1 MKRLIQV
8 FLLLIL
14 LLIAH
19 PLFAQEDE
27 NEFLSMSLDELLQVE
42 ITSSTLTPEKLKTVP
57 SAVTVFTHE
66 EINRLGLDKLG
77 ELMNLVPGFQ
87 AYQSSGSS
95 LETPF
100 SSRGRRIGSTT
111 AEILILVDG
120 QRYDSPRSS
129 GSSSLA
135 PIYPLEF
142 IEKVEFIRGPGA
154 AIYGSN
160 AMMGMINITTR
171 SNLNQLTLGY
181 GSFNR
186 KKMSLQASTDF
197 DSLTMDIAVHIESD
211 DGDNY
216 DVQDTFSST
225 RIDTDDPLT
234 IADINFK
241 LQWENTRIII
251 KHNQFKV
258 EDFYEFDT
266 LSNGFN
272 ERDGAISSISLKH
285 NFNWQQVKSYFW
297 LSYNNAN
304 ATVNTQLTPPNVFTG
319 SPFPYTS
326 DPLSSDALFVSANF
340 KNYSESR
347 GQWHND
353 WKINS
358 KSSLQFGAE
367 LRRIDA
373 PEAIA
378 SNNFDLGELVNG
390 TSPISYYG
398 TLLPTTPIQAE
409 SDRNIIGFYTQFQK
423 QYFESTYL
431 TLGLRYDDFSEI
443 GSQISPRLGLVQ
455 EINPQHSV
463 KFLYGRAFRA
473 PSESELNLLNNPVLL
488 GNLYLKPETVK
499 SLDLIWIGQWV
510 HTGFSLGYFESHFDD
525 SIVQV
530 DNGSGVLQYTNIE
543 QEPTRGMEFE
553 LSHELNRHWLVRA
566 SITHISEKPDP
577 SFREANNKG
586 SFTINYQHAHW
597 NANLVSTYFDER
609 EMSAAGNRITLH
621 NYWVVFGKVQYNITN
636 QLETFIQAKNLLDE
650 HYLTPAS
657 GPNLTEGIPNRG
669 RELLLGLNWKF

>member
-1 MKRLIQV
+1 MKRLALV
-8 FLLLIL
+8 FL

-19 PLFAQEDE
+19 PLFAQGDE
-27 NEFLSMSLDELLQVE
+27 NEFLSMTLDELLQVE
-42 ITSSTLTPEKLKTVP
+42 IISSTLTPEKLKTVP
-57 SAVTVFTHE
+57 SAVTVFTRE

-142 IEKVEFIRGPGA
+142 VEKVEFIRGPGA

-186 KKMSLQASTDF
+186 KKMYLQTSSDF
-197 DSLTMDIAVHIESD
+197 DSLTMDIAVHIETD
-211 DGDNY
+211 EGDNY
-216 DVQDTFSST
+216 DVQDTFSNA
-225 RIDTDDPLT
+225 RIDTDDPLK
-234 IADINFK
+234 IADVNFK

-258 EDFYEFDT
+258 ENFYEFNT

-272 ERDGAISSISLKH
+272 ERDGGISSISLKH
-285 NFNWQQVKSYFW
+285 NFSWQQVKSYFW

-304 ATVNTQLTPPNVFTG
+304 AMINTQLTPPNVFSG
-319 SPFPYTS
+319 PPFPYTS
-326 DPLSSDALFVSANF
+326 DPLNSDALFVSANF
-340 KNYSESR
+340 ENYSESR

-353 WKINS
+353 WTINA
-358 KSSLQFGAE
+358 KSSLQFGVE

-378 SNNFDLGELVNG
+378 SNNFDLGEFANG
-390 TSPISYYG
+390 ISPITYYEG
-398 TLLPTTPIQAE
+398 ALLPTTPIQAE
-409 SDRNIIGFYTQFQK
+409 SERNIIGVYTQYQK
-423 QYFESTYL
+423 QFFESTYL
-431 TLGLRYDDFSEI
+431 TLGLRYDDFSDI
-443 GSQISPRLGLVQ
+443 DSQLSPRLGLVQ
-455 EINPQHSV
+455 EINPHHSV
-463 KFLYGRAFRA
+463 KLLYGQAFRA

-488 GNLYLKPETVK
+488 GNPNLKPETVK
-499 SLDLIWIGQWV
+499 SLDLIWIGQWI
-510 HTGFSLGYFESHFDD
+510 HTGFSLGYFESHFDN
-525 SIVQV
+525 SIVQM
-530 DNGSGVLQYTNIE
+530 DNGSGVLQYTNIQQDPIKGLE
-543 QEPTRGMEFE
+543 LE

-577 SFREANNKG
+577 SFREADNKG
-586 SFTINYQHAHW
+586 SFAINYQHTNW
-597 NANLVSTYFDER
+597 NANLVSTYFDQR
-609 EMSAAGNRITLH
+609 EMSAAGNRITLDD
-621 NYWVVFGKVQYNITN
+621 YWLLFGKLLYNITD
-636 QLETFIQAKNLLDE
+636 QMEIFIQAKNLLDE
-650 HYLTPAS
+650 DYLTPAS

-669 RELLLGLNWKF
+669 RELLFGLNWKF

>member
-1 MKRLIQV
+1 MKRLTLV
-8 FLLLIL
+8 FM

-19 PLFAQEDE
+19 PLFAHEE
-27 NEFLSMSLDELLQVE
+27 ANEFLSMSLDELLQVE
-42 ITSSTLTPEKLKTVP
+42 IISSTLTPEKLKTVP

-66 EINRLGLDKLG
+66 EIDRLGLDKLG

-142 IEKVEFIRGPGA
+142 VEKVEFIRGPGA

-181 GSFNR
+181 GSLNR
-186 KKMSLQASTDF
+186 KKMYLQTSSVF

-211 DGDNY
+211 EGDNY
-216 DVQDTFSST
+216 DVQDTFSAA
-225 RIDTDDPLT
+225 RIDTDDPLK
-234 IADINFK
+234 IADLNFK

-258 EDFYEFDT
+258 ENFYELDT

-272 ERDGAISSISLKH
+272 ERDGDITSISLKH
-285 NFNWQQVKSYFW
+285 NFNWQQVKSYLW

-304 ATVNTQLTPPNVFTG
+304 AVVNTQLTPPNVFSG
-319 SPFPYTS
+319 PPSAPYTS
-326 DPLSSDALFVSANF
+326 NPLSNDALFVSGDF
-340 KNYSESR
+340 GNYSEGR

-358 KSSLQFGAE
+358 KSSLQFGVE

-378 SNNFDLGELVNG
+378 SNNFDLGEFADG
-390 TSPISYYG
+390 ISPITYYG
-398 TLLPTTPIQAE
+398 ALLPTTPIQAE
-409 SDRNIIGFYTQFQK
+409 SERNIIGFYTQYQK
-423 QYFESTYL
+423 QFFESTYL
-431 TLGLRYDDFSEI
+431 TLGLRYDDFSDI
-443 GSQISPRLGLVQ
+443 GSELSPRLALVQ
-455 EINPQHSV
+455 EINPHNSV
-463 KFLYGRAFRA
+463 KLLYGQAFRA

-488 GNLYLKPETVK
+488 GNPNLKPETVK

-510 HTGFSLGYFESHFDD
+510 HTGFSLGYFESRFDD
-525 SIVQV
+525 SIVQM
-530 DNGSGVLQYTNIE
+530 DNGGGTHQYTNVQQDPIK
-543 QEPTRGMEFE
+543 GVEFE
-553 LSHELNRHWLVRA
+553 LSHELNRSWLVRA
-566 SITHISEKPDP
+566 SITRIIEKPDP
-577 SFREANNKG
+577 SFREADNKG
-586 SFTINYQHAHW
+586 SFTINYQNARW
-597 NANLVSTYFDER
+597 NANLVSSYFGER
-609 EMSAAGNRITLH
+609 EMTAGANRITLED
-621 NYWVVFGKVQYNITN
+621 YWVIFAKLQYHVTD

-650 HYLTPAS
+650 DYLTPAS
-657 GPNLTEGIPNRG
+657 GSNLTKGIPNRG
-669 RELLLGLNWKF
+669 REFLLGLNWKF